1 MAVLGLCCCAS
12 CSLVVS
18 GGRSRI
24 VEVEG
29 PSPVVGRGGCSP
41 VMGRGLL
48 SAGTSRCGAS
58 SQEHRRSSCGTQ
70 A

>member
-1 MAVLGLCCCAS
+1 MAALGLCCCAG

-18 GGRSRI
+18 GGRSLI
-24 VEVEG
+24 VEIEG
-29 PSPVVGRGGCSP
+29 PSPVV
-41 VMGRGLL
+41 GRGLL

-58 SQEHRRSSCGTQ
+58 SLEHRRSSCGTQ